1 MRVVLD
7 TNILISAL
15 ISKTAA
21 PHQIYQA
28 WRGKRIELLTCA
40 EQLVEVRE
48 VTRRVAVALRIKPFE
63 AGRLV
68 NQLRSL
74 ATVVSSLPQVRRSP
88 DPQDD
93 FILALAQAGNAAYIV
108 TGDKSGLL
116 ALHWHGE
123 AQIVAARQWVAQ
135 WLQSPK
141 GIV

>member
-21 PHQIYQA
+21 PHHIYQA
-28 WRGKRIELLTCA
+28 WLSKRITVLTCA

-48 VTRRVAVALRIKPFE
+48 VTRRVAVALRIKPAE

-68 NQLRSL
+68 NSLRDL
-74 ATVVSSLPQVRRSP
+74 AVVQTDLPVVKRSS
-88 DPQDD
+88 DPKDD
-93 FILALAQAGNAAYIV
+93 FILALAQAGGARYIV

-116 ALHWHGE
+116 AL
-123 AQIVAARQWVAQ
+123 RQHAGADVVTASDFIEKC
-135 WLQSPK
+135 LK
-141 GIV
+141 